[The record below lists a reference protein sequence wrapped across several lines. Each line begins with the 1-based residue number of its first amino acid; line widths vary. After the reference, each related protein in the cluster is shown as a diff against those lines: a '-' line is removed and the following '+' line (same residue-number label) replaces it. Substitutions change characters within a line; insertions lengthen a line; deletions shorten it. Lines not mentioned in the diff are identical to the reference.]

1 MMLMG
6 RALFAGFVLAV
17 VLLIGYRA
25 YEGISDPA
33 LAGVITDEASPQTEA
48 AVYRGWD

>member
-1 MMLMG
+1 MG

-25 YEGISDPA
+25 YEGISNPA
-33 LAGVITDEASPQTEA
+33 LAGVITGETPAVQTA
-48 AVYRGWD
+48 DFRGWD

>member
-1 MMLMG
+1 MG

-25 YEGISDPA
+25 YEGISDSA
-33 LAGVITDEASPQTEA
+33 LAGVITDENPAVQTA
-48 AVYRGWD
+48 ALRGWD